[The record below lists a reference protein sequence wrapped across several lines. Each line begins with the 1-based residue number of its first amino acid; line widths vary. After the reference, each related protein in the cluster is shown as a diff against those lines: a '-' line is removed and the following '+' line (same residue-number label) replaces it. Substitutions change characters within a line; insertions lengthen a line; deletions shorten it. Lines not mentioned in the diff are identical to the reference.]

1 MVILCHLVTLS
12 LSVQILHLTQPL
24 VILGVYMGAVE
35 VCAKSFLDA
44 VLLYAF
50 EHRNKHSLQKI
61 HLVNIDANTTA
72 IMILTLRQI
81 LKKGMDLLTIEATEE
96 MERLQTKAKKN
107 PGLFAKMKAGL
118 SDFMCGVKKG
128 IVMDESPSAR
138 TSSHLMQGT
147 TKPITAVRPLPKPP
161 AKATGRSGGRSGK

>member
-1 MVILCHLVTLS
+1 
-12 LSVQILHLTQPL
+12 
-24 VILGVYMGAVE
+24 MGAVE

-50 EHRNKHSLQKI
+50 EHRDKRSLQEI
-61 HLVNIDANTTA
+61 HLVNIDANTIA

-118 SDFMCGVKKG
+118 SDFLFGVKNRG
-128 IVMDESPSAR
+128 EMTESLSGR
-138 TSSHLMQGT
+138 TSSQMVQGT
-147 TKPITAVRPLPKPP
+147 GRLPTRGRPLPKPSE
-161 AKATGRSGGRSGK
+161 KATARPGK